1 MQSYRALF
9 AVLALAIVAGCH
21 DATSP
26 PKPASMKLTAGD
38 GQTAAAG
45 KTLPAAPTFVVYDD
59 NGRAIDG
66 ASVTVSVTLGN
77 GILSG
82 APTKTRAGGTSVG
95 IWSLGPRV
103 GPNQLTITVPGLPP
117 QVVSATA
124 IAGAAAKIVPSTTA
138 TIAGRVAEPIATPVS
153 ARITDAF
160 GNAIASAPV
169 TVTVSGGG
177 SAPSSLTSDA
187 DGNVTIDH
195 WLAGTI
201 AGQSVLTLT
210 SGAATVSFIANVA
223 AGDPAQISI
232 VSGDQQ
238 RALAG
243 VAIVPAVVRIVD
255 RFGNG
260 VPSQKVALSVTSG
273 AGTLSDT
280 VATSAADGTVTLPT
294 WTLGRNAVPQTLHV
308 GLGAIGADVSAS
320 VQTDYNIDVRFFGAD
335 MTDAQKALFTNAA
348 GRISA
353 IVTGDIPDVTLTNFS
368 ATASCG
374 LAGLPVVNETVDDL
388 LIFAS
393 VQSIDG
399 PGGILAEAGPCLFRN
414 TASGSFAVVGVM
426 LFDAADVES
435 VASRGMLQDVITHEM
450 LHIVGI
456 GTLWDVKNLIAA
468 AGTPNVAYYGQ
479 IGRQGCLD
487 GGGAAVC
494 TSSVPVENN
503 GVRGTADSHWREST
517 FQSELMTG
525 YVNTGGMPLSAI
537 TVGSLA
543 DMGYTVN
550 ALAADPF
557 RVPGAPSANTIP
569 VTAEGWEKPLGS
581 PGMMLQPDGTAT
593 QIKRPP
599 RP

>member
-1 MQSYRALF
+1 VQSCRALC
-9 AVLALAIVAGCH
+9 AMLALAIVTGCH

-26 PKPASMKLTAGD
+26 PKPASMKVVAGD
-38 GQTAAAG
+38 AQSAAAG
-45 KTLPAAPTFVVYDD
+45 ATVPTAPTFIVYDD

-66 ASVTVSVTLGN
+66 ASVTVSVTVGN

-82 APTKTRAGGTSVG
+82 APTKTRAGETSVG
-95 IWSLGPRV
+95 QWSLGPRV
-103 GPNQLTITVPGLPP
+103 GPNQLTISVAGLAP
-117 QVVSATA
+117 QVISATA

-138 TIAGRVAEPIATPVS
+138 TITGRVAEQITTPLS
-153 ARITDAF
+153 ARVTDAF
-160 GNAIASAPV
+160 GNGIASAPV
-169 TVTVSGGG
+169 TISVTGGV
-177 SAPSSLTSDA
+177 SAPSSLTADA

-195 WLAGTI
+195 WMAGTV

-223 AGDPAQISI
+223 AGDPAKITI

-243 VAIVPAVVRIVD
+243 VPIVPAVVRIVD

-260 VPSQKVALSVTSG
+260 VPSQNVALSITSG
-273 AGTLSDT
+273 AGTLADT
-280 VATSAADGTVTLPT
+280 IATSAPDGSVTLPT
-294 WTLGRNAVPQTLHV
+294 WTLGRSAVPQTLHV

-353 IVTGDIPDVTLTNFS
+353 VVTGDIPDVTLTNFS
-368 ATASCG
+368 STASCG
-374 LAGLPVVNETVDDL
+374 LDGLPVVNETVDDL

-393 VQSIDG
+393 VRNIDG
-399 PGGILAEAGPCLFRN
+399 AGGILAEAGPCLFRN
-414 TASGSFAVVGVM
+414 TSSGSFAVVGVM
-426 LFDAADVES
+426 LFDAADIES

-468 AGTPNVAYYGQ
+468 AGTPSVAYYGQ
-479 IGRQGCLD
+479 VGRQGCLD
-487 GGGAAVC
+487 TGGTAVC
-494 TSSVPVENN
+494 SASVPVENN
-503 GVRGTADSHWREST
+503 GVRGTADAHWREST

-525 YVNTGGMPLSAI
+525 YVNLGGMPLSAI

-557 RVPGAPSANTIP
+557 RVPVAPSANAIP
-569 VTAEGWEKPLGS
+569 VTSEGWEKPLGS
-581 PGMMLQPDGTAT
+581 PGMMLQPDGTAAK
-593 QIKRPP
+593 IKRP
-599 RP
+599 

>member
-1 MQSYRALF
+1 VQSCRALF
-9 AVLALAIVAGCH
+9 AVLALAVIAGCR

-26 PKPASMKLTAGD
+26 PKPASMKVVAGD

-45 KTLPAAPTFVVYDD
+45 KTVPTPPTFVVYDD

-66 ASVTVSVTLGN
+66 VGVTISVTAGN

-82 APTKTRAGGTSVG
+82 APAKTRAGETSVG
-95 IWSLGPRV
+95 TWSLGPRV

-117 QVVSATA
+117 QVVNATA
-124 IAGAAAKIVPSTTA
+124 VAGAAAKIVPSTTA
-138 TIAGRVAEPIATPVS
+138 TITGRVAEPIATPLT
-153 ARITDAF
+153 ARVTDAF
-160 GNAIASAPV
+160 GNGIVSAPV
-169 TVTVSGGG
+169 AISVTGDG
-177 SAPSSLTSDA
+177 SAPSSLTTDA

-195 WLAGTI
+195 WVVGTI

-210 SGAATVSFIANVA
+210 SGSATVSFIANVA
-223 AGDPAQISI
+223 PGDPSQIVV

-238 RALAG
+238 HALAG
-243 VAIVPAVVRIVD
+243 VSVFPAVVRILD

-260 VPSQKVALSVTSG
+260 VPSQSVTLSITSG
-273 AGTLSDT
+273 AGSVTDT
-280 VATSAADGTVTLPT
+280 IATSGSDGTVALPT
-294 WTLGRNAVPQTLHV
+294 WTLGRSALPQTLHV
-308 GLGAIGADVSAS
+308 GLGTIGADVSAS
-320 VQTDYNIDVRFFGAD
+320 VQTDYNIDVRFFGAGP
-335 MTDAQKALFTNAA
+335 TDAQKALFTNAA
-348 GRISA
+348 ARISA
-353 IVTGDIPDVTLTNFS
+353 IVTGDIPDVNLTNFS

-374 LAGLPVVNETVDDL
+374 LAGLPVLNETVDDL
-388 LIFAS
+388 LILAA

-414 TASGSFAVVGVM
+414 TTSGSFAVVGVM
-426 LFDAADVES
+426 LLDAADIES
-435 VASRGMLQDVITHEM
+435 ATSRGMLQDIITHEM

-468 AGTPNVAYYGQ
+468 AGTPSVAYYGAT
-479 IGRQGCLD
+479 GRQGCLD
-487 GGGAAVC
+487 AGGIAVC
-494 TSSVPVENN
+494 SSSVPVENN

-525 YVNTGGMPLSAI
+525 YVNVGGMPLSAI

-557 RVPGAPSANTIP
+557 RVPGAPSANAMP
-569 VTAEGWEKPLGS
+569 SMSQGWEKPLGS

-593 QIKRPP
+593 KIKRP
-599 RP
+599 

>member
-1 MQSYRALF
+1 VQSCRALF
-9 AVLALAIVAGCH
+9 AVLALAVVAGCR

-26 PKPASMKLTAGD
+26 PKPASMKIIAGN

-45 KTLPAAPTFVVYDD
+45 KTLATPPTFIVYDD

-66 ASVTVSVTLGN
+66 VSVTINVTAGN

-82 APTKTRAGGTSVG
+82 APTKTRAGETSVG
-95 IWSLGPRV
+95 TWSLGPRV

-117 QVVSATA
+117 QIVNATA
-124 IAGAAAKIVPSTTA
+124 VAGAAAKIVPSTIG
-138 TIAGRVAEPIATPVS
+138 TITGRVAKPIMTPLS
-153 ARITDAF
+153 ARVTDAF
-160 GNAIASAPV
+160 GNGVASASVSLSV
-169 TVTVSGGG
+169 TGGG
-177 SAPSSLTSDA
+177 NAPSSLTTDA

-195 WLAGTI
+195 WIAGTI

-210 SGAATVSFIANVA
+210 SGSATVSFIANVA
-223 AGDPAQISI
+223 AGDPAQILI

-238 RALAG
+238 HALAG
-243 VAIVPAVVRIVD
+243 VSISPAVVRVVD

-260 VPSQKVALSVTSG
+260 VPSQSVALSVTSG
-273 AGTLSDT
+273 AGSVSDT
-280 VATSAADGTVTLPT
+280 IATSASDGTVTLPT
-294 WTLGRNAVPQTLHV
+294 WTLGRSALPQTLHV
-308 GLGAIGADVSAS
+308 GVGTIGADVSAA

-335 MTDAQKALFTNAA
+335 PTDAQKALFTNAA
-348 GRISA
+348 ARISA
-353 IVTGDIPDVTLTNFS
+353 IVTGDIPDVNLTNFS

-388 LIFAS
+388 LIFAA
-393 VQSIDG
+393 VQNIDG

-414 TASGSFAVVGVM
+414 ATSGNFAVVGVM
-426 LFDAADVES
+426 LLDAADIES
-435 VASRGMLQDVITHEM
+435 ATSRGMLQDIITHEM

-468 AGTPNVAYYGQ
+468 AGTPSVAYYGLT
-479 IGRQGCLD
+479 GRQGCLD
-487 GGGAAVC
+487 SGGAGVC
-494 TSSVPVENN
+494 GSSVPVENN
-503 GVRGTADSHWREST
+503 GVPGTADSHWREST

-525 YVNTGGMPLSAI
+525 YVNLGGMPLSAI

-557 RVPGAPSANTIP
+557 RVPGTPSANTIP
-569 VTAEGWEKPLGS
+569 STGQGWEKPLGS

-593 QIKRPP
+593 KIKRP
-599 RP
+599 